1 MRPRK
6 KDPSFLTMAA
16 IAGIGG
22 LMAIVFAIGSPI
34 WAAHEG
40 HPYTP
45 AFALF
50 AAWGLA
56 ALAGSW
62 ACLNTYFI
70 SDKPLPPPPRGG
82 VRLEF
87 RQRAASEP
95 AQAANPNATRRAA

>member
-16 IAGIGG
+16 IAGLGG
-22 LMAIVFAIGSPI
+22 IMAIVFAIGSPI

-87 RQRAASEP
+87 RQRVASEP
-95 AQAANPNATRRAA
+95 VQATNPNSTRRAA